1 MPPSDGFTMNENSGK
16 VVMLDSDHT
25 CIALPLKTLSPTIQW
40 KWPYVSKICRKEIE
54 KKPILKPLVEDSSLQ
69 LNWAQSDFTII
80 LFDVLEEVIEDWV
93 GEPHGK
99 VVVAV
104 GHGWEA
110 E

>member
-1 MPPSDGFTMNENSGK
+1 
-16 VVMLDSDHT
+16 MLAILDFFFKYSFECVHQSSN
-25 CIALPLKTLSPTIQW
+25 L
-40 KWPYVSKICRKEIE
+40 E
-54 KKPILKPLVEDSSLQ
+54 KKVWFNEAISRMKKILHILKPLVEDSSLQ